1 MSEGDEEDVG
11 AEDDC
16 NIEEM
21 DYEDNSEHYNQ
32 VYRLQLNMDLYT
44 ANKTTT
50 NGRRGRVGLS
60 TSAASQISAY
70 HK

>member
-21 DYEDNSEHYNQ
+21 DNEDNSEHYNQ

-44 ANKTTT
+44 TNKTTT

-60 TSAASQISAY
+60 TSVASQISAY